1 MAGRPKRT
9 LCQPKRLVEEYCISS
24 SKRRKKPVKDN
35 NLYEIEVKE
44 VDRERNLVRI
54 HYKDYSVK
62 FDEWRPYGSDDG
74 YFPFIRQE
82 KIQVMS
88 KDSLNDRADYF
99 KNKLYR
105 EIKRKLFSCKRDDPI
120 VRIEVDAAEDVF
132 TKVNKSRMLVLHHL
146 PRL

>member
-1 MAGRPKRT
+1 MADRPKRT
-9 LCQPKRLVEEYCISS
+9 LCQPKRLVEEYCIPS
-24 SKRRKKPVKDN
+24 SKRREKPVKDN

-88 KDSLNDRADYF
+88 KIPSMIERTISKINYT
-99 KNKLYR
+99 
-105 EIKRKLFSCKRDDPI
+105 RKLRENCFLVNAMIQSCESKL
-120 VRIEVDAAEDVF
+120 
-132 TKVNKSRMLVLHHL
+132 T
-146 PRL
+146 RLKMCLQR